1 MLGTCHLHVE
11 LFFTL
16 AYVQLQ
22 SLLCWDDYCRF
33 AREAFGKSKRER
45 EDNVRLFDEEM
56 SHKESMRMYVV
67 ASGIGAIAWIVGMT
81 AWIIVYTQNR

>member
-1 MLGTCHLHVE
+1 M
-11 LFFTL
+11 
-16 AYVQLQ
+16 
-22 SLLCWDDYCRF
+22 
-33 AREAFGKSKRER
+33 
-45 EDNVRLFDEEM
+45 RLYDEEM